1 MYNSYRNFEKNIEDV
16 QKLTS
21 VYNYL
26 TENITVP
33 ICFDDLLRAQLVN
46 SLSALDKL
54 IHDLIKIGVIEIFN
68 GLRPPTPK
76 YLAEPLKLEVYHE
89 LSNSNSGMDAND
101 LLAKASIFEKA
112 ITEKLNFVSYQDPS
126 KISDGLSYITSEKF
140 KWKVIAHSL
149 SMNEQTVKT
158 QLKLIVSRRNSIV
171 HEADIN
177 PQNLDKIPIVQS
189 DCEDSINFVLKCGE
203 AIYSL
208 VK

>member
-1 MYNSYRNFEKNIEDV
+1 MYNSYKNFEKNIKDA

-26 TENITVP
+26 TETITVP

-54 IHDLIKIGVIEIFN
+54 IHDLIKIGIIDIFN

-76 YLAEPLKLEVYHE
+76 YLAEPLKLEIYHE
-89 LSNSNSGMDAND
+89 LSNSNSGMDAID
-101 LLAKASIFEKA
+101 LLARASIFEKA
-112 ITEKLNFVSYQDPS
+112 ITEKLKFVSYQDPS
-126 KISDGLSYITSEKF
+126 KISDGLGYITSEKF
-140 KWKVIAHSL
+140 KWKVISQHL
-149 SMNEQTVKT
+149 SMDENTVKT

-177 PQNLDKIPIVQS
+177 PQNLDKISIIQS
-189 DCEDSINFVLKCGE
+189 DCEESMDFILKCGE
-203 AIYSL
+203 AIYLL

>member
-1 MYNSYRNFEKNIEDV
+1 MYNSYKNFEKNIEDV
-16 QKLTS
+16 QKLTP

-26 TENITVP
+26 TESITVP

-68 GLRPPTPK
+68 GLRSPTPK
-76 YLAEPLKLEVYHE
+76 YLAEPLKLEVYHQ
-89 LSNSNSGMDAND
+89 LSSSNSGMDAND

-126 KISDGLSYITSEKF
+126 KISDGLSYITSERF
-140 KWKVIAHSL
+140 KWKVIAQRL
-149 SMNEQTVKT
+149 SMDEQAVKT

-177 PQNLDKIPIVQS
+177 PQNLEKIPIVQS
-189 DCEDSINFVLKCGE
+189 DCEDSVNFILKCGE

-208 VK
+208 VR